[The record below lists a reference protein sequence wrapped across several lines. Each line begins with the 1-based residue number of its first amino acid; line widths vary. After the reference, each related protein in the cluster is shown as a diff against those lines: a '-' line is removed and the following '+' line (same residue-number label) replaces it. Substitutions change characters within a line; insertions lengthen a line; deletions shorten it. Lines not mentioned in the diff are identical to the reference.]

1 MTGCQTVFFI
11 PRFLP
16 KMDFFI
22 KMNHTHI
29 AQNLGAFS
37 PPLLSIFII
46 QRPESIYRDK
56 MESIYYSLWSEKVAT
71 LFLRPVDW

>member
-1 MTGCQTVFFI
+1 MVSNRFFYSSI
-11 PRFLP
+11 PS
-16 KMDFFI
+16 KNGFFI